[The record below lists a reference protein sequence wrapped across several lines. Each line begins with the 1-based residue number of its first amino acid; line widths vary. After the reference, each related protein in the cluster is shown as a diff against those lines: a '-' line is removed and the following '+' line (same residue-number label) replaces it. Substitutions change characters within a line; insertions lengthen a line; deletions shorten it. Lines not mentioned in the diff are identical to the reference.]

1 MNISKRALDMSASP
15 IRRLMQY
22 ANMAKKQGKTV
33 YHLNIGQPDIATP
46 EQFYEAIHEQHD
58 KVLAYAPSEG
68 DEVLIKSIVNY
79 YNKLGYGIEKKMVRI
94 TYGGSE
100 AVSIAVAVV
109 CDAGDEV
116 LTIEPFYANYVT
128 FATAANANL
137 LGIPTSLKN
146 GYRLPSFEEMEKY
159 ISPRTKALIINNPSN
174 PTGIVLTREE
184 LTNIAKLVKKY
195 DLAMIC
201 DEVYREF
208 CYDGEFHSFTEFPE
222 IKKNIIYVDSVS
234 KRFSACGAR
243 VGCLISADMKFLE
256 QVDKF
261 CQARLCCPTLEMR
274 ASAKLFEVGP
284 EYFIANLNEY
294 RKRRDTL
301 VRELKKIRGVTCYVP
316 QGAFYLVV
324 GLPVEDAE
332 AFCIWMLKNF
342 AVDGETM
349 MFAPGNGFYTN
360 PRIGKNE
367 ARLAYVL
374 GTDKLVK
381 AVKILGLALKEYAKL
396 YPYK

>member
-15 IRRLMQY
+15 IRRLMKY

-33 YHLNIGQPDIATP
+33 YHLNIGQPDIETP
-46 EQFYEAIHEQHD
+46 EQFYQVIHNVQD

-68 DEVLIKSIVNY
+68 DEQLIKAITNY

-116 LTIEPFYANYVT
+116 LTFEPFYANYVT
-128 FATAANANL
+128 FSTAANANL

-146 GYRLPSFEEMEKY
+146 GYRLPSLKEMEKY
-159 ISPRTKALIINNPSN
+159 VSPRTKALIINNPCN

-184 LTNIAKLVKKY
+184 LADIAALVKKY
-195 DLAMIC
+195 DLALIC

-222 IKKNIIYVDSVS
+222 IKKNVIYVDSVS

-243 VGCLISADMKFLE
+243 VGCLISHDMKFLE

-284 EYFIANLNEY
+284 EYFTANLAEY

-301 VRELKKIRGVTCYVP
+301 VKELKKIPGVKCYLP

-324 GLPVEDAE
+324 GLPVDDAE
-332 AFCIWMLKNF
+332 KFCIWMLQNF
-342 AVDGETM
+342 DVNGETM
-349 MFAPGNGFYTN
+349 MFAPGAGFYTN
-360 PRIGKNE
+360 PRLGQNE

-374 GTDKLVK
+374 DSDKLVK
-381 AVKILGLALKEYAKL
+381 AVKVLKAALAEYAKVQM
-396 YPYK
+396 